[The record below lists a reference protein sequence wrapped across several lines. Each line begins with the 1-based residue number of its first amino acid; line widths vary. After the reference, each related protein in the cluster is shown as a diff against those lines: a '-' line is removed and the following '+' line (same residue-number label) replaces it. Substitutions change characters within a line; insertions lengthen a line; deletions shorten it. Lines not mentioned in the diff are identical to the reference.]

1 MKHRSIALLAVVVA
15 LALVASTGCVTKK
28 LYRQDAE
35 ETSQKMSSL
44 ESGIEDNEKRVTD
57 LKSETDTRLAEL
69 SGKTEKAVSIG
80 NNAMS
85 AANSAQVAAE
95 KAAAGKL
102 LWETTLTDDRV
113 KFSFGGT
120 DIPDSAAAL
129 LDDLAA
135 KIKSYGK
142 AVYVEIEGHTDN
154 IGTEDYNMELSGHR
168 AATVRR
174 YMHEKGGIPLHAI
187 SIAAYG
193 ESSPVAD
200 NGTSEGRSANRRVV
214 IRVLE

>member
-35 ETSQKMSSL
+35 ESTQKMSSL

-57 LKSETDTRLAEL
+57 LKSDTDTRLAQL
-69 SGKTEKAVSIG
+69 SGKTEKAVTIG

-85 AANSAQVAAE
+85 AASTAQAAAD

-113 KFSFGGT
+113 KFSFGET
-120 DIPDSAAAL
+120 DIPDAAASL

-142 AVYVEIEGHTDN
+142 AIYVEIEGHTDN
-154 IGTEDYNMELSGHR
+154 IGTEDYNMELSGRR
-168 AATVRR
+168 ADAVRR

-187 SIAAYG
+187 SIAGYG
-193 ESSPVAD
+193 EASPVAD
-200 NGTSEGRSANRRVV
+200 NGTSDGRSANRRVV